1 MAKIWE
7 LLDQA
12 FYLIN
17 QGRFREAHRLLEE
30 ALRLNPKNMDAWN
43 AYVHIC
49 NTHDE
54 LESLKSYVREVWG
67 SRVGDDYLQANQRHI
82 LQRVDEKIASL

>member
-1 MAKIWE
+1 MAKIWQ
-7 LLDQA
+7 LLDQS

-17 QGRFREAHRLLEE
+17 QGRLHEAQMLLEE

-43 AYVHIC
+43 AYLHIC
-49 NTHDE
+49 NTRGE
-54 LESLKSYVREVWG
+54 LESLKSQVKDVWAKK
-67 SRVGDDYLQANQRHI
+67 VEDDYLQANQRHI